1 MDSAV
6 VVVGLPPPMVD
17 EMRRV
22 NDGEPPMML
31 VEARKAETPAM
42 KTKIAATTT
51 AATMAEVR

>member
-1 MDSAV
+1 M